1 MADPQTARLRT
12 AADLVLDGMLLPPLC
27 TQSDY
32 AEFAKRAGFSALAPS
47 FDISKN
53 VARTWQVTQEPL
65 LSMLAF
71 EFLADSVRIS
81 RDISLS
87 LIQSP
92 SLWALAF
99 ARGRDFIAFLKAF
112 RAMKRGYANGTFR
125 YAVMVF
131 QKPDPSL

>member
-1 MADPQTARLRT
+1 MWQEHGKSSKTFA
-12 AADLVLDGMLLPPLC
+12 
-27 TQSDY
+27 SD
-32 AEFAKRAGFSALAPS
+32 ATFC
-47 FDISKN
+47 I
-53 VARTWQVTQEPL
+53 
-65 LSMLAF
+65 
-71 EFLADSVRIS
+71 FLADGVRIS

-99 ARGRDFIAFLKAF
+99 AQGRDFVAFLKAF
-112 RAMKRGYANGTFR
+112 KAMKRGYANGTFR

>member
-1 MADPQTARLRT
+1 MASHPKPSL
-12 AADLVLDGMLLPPLC
+12 LVL
-27 TQSDY
+27 S
-32 AEFAKRAGFSALAPS
+32 
-47 FDISKN
+47 
-53 VARTWQVTQEPL
+53 
-65 LSMLAF
+65 F

-87 LIQSP
+87 LVQSP

-99 ARGRDFIAFLKAF
+99 TQGRDFIAFLKAF

-131 QKPDPSL
+131 QKPDLSL